1 MAMLGAQCS
10 ACCDKC
16 EIRSCFFTGGF
27 ASQIKDGDCEDK
39 DGCCCETDPEGACVD
54 PSDLDE
60 NNELTVPLNEATLRG
75 YCLKCCANEVI
86 FSMLASFTDPGGGG
100 RPRSEAAGEW
110 VEGVR
115 AWMEANGYTNVSSY
129 NVFCSKGGTSEEEV
143 NNVVWV
149 RGCCDGTYSEDA
161 ADCYDVYDSEPAD
174 SEQLTPQV
182 NLPGGGNPCSSPGS
196 PGAGPWIPLCV
207 PNPLP

>member
-1 MAMLGAQCS
+1 MAMLGAECN

-16 EIRSCFFTGGF
+16 ENRSCTTLGGVV
-27 ASQIKDGDCEDK
+27 QGECEDK
-39 DGCCCETDPEGACVD
+39 PGCCCEVDPEGSCFD
-54 PSDLDE
+54 PSVLDE
-60 NNELTVPLNEATLRG
+60 NNELTVPIIEAPLRG
-75 YCLKCCANEVI
+75 YCFTCCANEVI
-86 FSMLASFTDPGGGG
+86 FSMLASFIQPEDPND

-129 NVFCSKGGTSEEEV
+129 NVFCSKGGSSEEET

-174 SEQLTPQV
+174 SFGLTPQV

>member
-1 MAMLGAQCS
+1 
-10 ACCDKC
+10 
-16 EIRSCFFTGGF
+16 
-27 ASQIKDGDCEDK
+27 
-39 DGCCCETDPEGACVD
+39 
-54 PSDLDE
+54 
-60 NNELTVPLNEATLRG
+60 
-75 YCLKCCANEVI
+75 
-86 FSMLASFTDPGGGG
+86 MLAFRFVGNDPND
-100 RPRSEAAGEW
+100 RIRSEAAGEW
-110 VEGVR
+110 VEGVA

-129 NVFCSKGGTSEEEV
+129 NVFCSKGGTNEEET

-174 SEQLTPQV
+174 SFGLTPQV